1 MNAAAPLPVAGRLPE
16 LIHGLAEL
24 DPQVAGLDIEAGGIK
39 LDSRE
44 VGPGDL
50 FLATF
55 GRTHDARKFIDAAVN
70 QGAAAVLAESG
81 RGWQG
86 VHWQHGTPTSGKHG
100 TPTADS
106 TPEKHGTPTA
116 DSKNNMGHPSVD
128 SLGHPSAGEHDNMG
142 HPSGKHGT
150 PIIAIDHLVAKASE
164 IAGRFYRHPSSRM
177 SVIGITGTNGKTTCS
192 QFIARA
198 FAGAGCPAG
207 VIGTLGYGV
216 PGDLAECP
224 LTTPDAVFTQRALAE
239 MAAAGLGAVAME
251 VSSVG
256 LHQRRVQGVRF
267 ETAIFTNLTRDHLDY
282 HDNMEAYGANKRRL
296 FSSSGLRSAV
306 VNLDDPFGMRV
317 INDLAGGVE
326 VISYGIANRQATV
339 RAEAV
344 TITRQGFQA
353 EIHTPV
359 GVGRIDCKL
368 LGRFNVGN
376 MLAVVGALLASRHRI
391 GDIGIDRI
399 CELISGLQAVDGR
412 MEVRGEPGDVTA
424 VVDYSHTPDGL
435 EGALAALREHFDG
448 DLWCVFGCGGNRDKG
463 KRPIMGALAE
473 KLADHTL
480 ITDDNP
486 RLEDGDAI
494 VSQILSGM
502 KAPGAAHVERDREQA
517 IARAVAM
524 ASPGDV
530 VLIAG
535 KGHENYQQIGATR
548 RHFSDAEAARE
559 ALWRRR
565 PQRAG
570 TGI

>member
-24 DPQVAGLDIEAGGIK
+24 DSQAAGLDIEAGGIK

-44 VGPGDL
+44 VAPGDL

-55 GRTHDARKFIDAAVN
+55 GRTHDAREFIEAAVN

-86 VHWQHGTPTSGKHG
+86 LRWQHGTPT
-100 TPTADS
+100 T
-106 TPEKHGTPTA
+106 EKHGTPTNGTPN
-116 DSKNNMGHPSVD
+116 DGM
-128 SLGHPSAGEHDNMG
+128 GHPSAGE
-142 HPSGKHGT
+142 HGT

-164 IAGRFYRHPSSRM
+164 IAGRFFRHPSSRM

-296 FSSSGLRSAV
+296 FSSPGLRSAV

-317 INDLAGGVE
+317 INDLSGGVE

-376 MLAVVGALLASRHRI
+376 ILAVVGALLASRHRI
-391 GDIGIDRI
+391 GDIDIDRI

-448 DLWCVFGCGGNRDKG
+448 ELWCVFGCGGNRDKG

-486 RLEDGDAI
+486 RFEDGDAI

-517 IARAVAM
+517 IARAVAL
-524 ASPGDV
+524 AGPGDV

-535 KGHENYQQIGATR
+535 KGHEDYQQIGATR